1 MDFAFHPGFY
11 SNSFFYVS
19 YTIEDSEVSGVWTS
33 VVAFRLARSAGSWQ
47 TPSSIHAPTHARCG
61 DWPTML

>member
-19 YTIEDSEVSGVWTS
+19 YTIEDSEVSVGWIS
-33 VVAFRLARSAGSWQ
+33 VVAFSLERSARSWQ
-47 TPSSIHAPTHARCG
+47 TPFSTHAPTHALR
-61 DWPTML
+61 